1 MVREGNRTESDHLP
15 LEVKIEEPKIQG
27 SDRKQWMKVIERSDW
42 TKEGMKMTP
51 WRVGKRE

>member
-1 MVREGNRTESDHLP
+1 MREGNRTESDHLP